1 MSVLYTPTSLE
12 KGLKTLFLQH
22 FSTEAA
28 LAPRIAHIE
37 SSDSDSEKYDWL
49 GQSPTMQQFLDERRT
64 IPLSNTSYSIEN
76 LTWEATITVSR
87 NDLADNRTGSI
98 QRRIQQMAATAAG
111 HQNKL
116 IINQLIDGTSATLGL
131 CYDGTAMF
139 GNSHPA
145 RGDEGGVSDN
155 LLSGTGTTVAA
166 VSADLATAKAT
177 MLNFANESS
186 EPFFGDGVGSLA
198 VVCSPSL
205 EKVFRETLNAG
216 MISNTSN
223 VQVGMA
229 DLIVSPRLSDVDDWY
244 LLNTGSARSLILQDR
259 EPLEFS
265 ALEGNSDSGFMRDQW
280 VYGVRARYN
289 VGVGFWQAGVKTVN

>member
-12 KGLKTLFLQH
+12 KGLKTLFLQY

-49 GQSPTMQQFLDERRT
+49 GQSPTMQQFLDERRS

-116 IINQLIDGTSATLGL
+116 LINALIDGTTDL
-131 CYDGTAMF
+131 CYDGVAMF
-139 GNSHPA
+139 SDSHPA
-145 RGDEGGVSDN
+145 RGDEGGVQDN
-155 LLSGTGTTVAA
+155 LFSGSGTTVSA
-166 VSADLATAKAT
+166 VSSDLATAKAGL
-177 MLNFANESS
+177 LNFTNEAG
-186 EPFFGDGVGSLA
+186 EPYAADGIGSMA
-198 VVCSPSL
+198 VICSPSL

-229 DLIVSPRLSDVDDWY
+229 DLIVSPRLSDADDWY
-244 LLNTGSARSLILQDR
+244 LVRTDASRALILQDR

-289 VGVGFWQAGVKTVN
+289 VGYASPFSAIKTTN